1 MAATSETAESIIPA
15 VTEQVDRR
23 KSLMQAAFDVI
34 ASVGFEGLRTRAVA
48 ERAGV
53 NVATLHYYFPT
64 KQALIEGLA
73 IFLSGIF
80 ATLHAPAPPS
90 TGRRALDHLNQEFI
104 DTRFYHDHYPE
115 LGVVMEELALRAKRD
130 PAVKAALEVL
140 LSSWR
145 SWIETIVHVGIA
157 EGTFRKDLDVE
168 TTIPMLMAVL
178 SGKTIVGIADLE
190 NIQRATEEWLL
201 APEVKEEIKRR
212 KP

>member
-1 MAATSETAESIIPA
+1 MKSETAESIIPA
-15 VTEQVDRR
+15 VTEQIDRR
-23 KSLMQAAFDVI
+23 KSLLQATFDVI
-34 ASVGFEGLRTRAVA
+34 ASSGFEGLRTRSVA

-53 NVATLHYYFPT
+53 NIATLHYYFPT

-73 IFLSGIF
+73 YFLSGVF

-104 DTRFYHDHYPE
+104 DARFYHDHYPE

-130 PAVKAALEVL
+130 PAVRTALNVL

-157 EGTFRKDLDVE
+157 EGTFRQDLDVE
-168 TTIPMLMAVL
+168 TAIPMLMAVL
-178 SGKTIVGIADLE
+178 SGKSVVGITELE
-190 NIQRATEEWLL
+190 NIQRGLEEWLL
-201 APEVKEEIKRR
+201 APDVKQELKGEKA
-212 KP
+212 